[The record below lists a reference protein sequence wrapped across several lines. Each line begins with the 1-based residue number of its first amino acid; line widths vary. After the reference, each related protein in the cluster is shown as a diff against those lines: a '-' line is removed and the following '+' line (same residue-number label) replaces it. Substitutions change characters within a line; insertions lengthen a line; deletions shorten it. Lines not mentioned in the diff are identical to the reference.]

1 MLVKCAG
8 EKIVCC
14 RIFWMLVELYET
26 YSILMGTKIQM
37 YFGEVCNIQYVAYCM
52 LVKTFLYL
60 GEKTQNTI
68 SYIFTNIR
76 TVEIILSWLPRIYG
90 IKKCSFKMWR
100 SLIIRYNLYQKTW
113 NRHQASELILELL
126 QNFPCSAC
134 LSANVFEWIRCARAL
149 YRV

>member
-100 SLIIRYNLYQKTW
+100 SLIIPKDMKSSSSKRTHSW
-113 NRHQASELILELL
+113 
-126 QNFPCSAC
+126 
-134 LSANVFEWIRCARAL
+134 AL
-149 YRV
+149 TKFSLFRLFVGQCFRVNSLC